1 MSLRPADLGG
11 VISNSSNVERIS
23 QQAQQQARVS
33 QDVAAQQ
40 QQAKA
45 DLAQSQVQGT
55 PAAEGTTVNED
66 GGGYGGGG
74 GGKKRQSQSQEKP
87 AEEARPGVKPRARR
101 SARIDFKA

>member
-11 VISNSSNVERIS
+11 VISNSSNVERVTH
-23 QQAQQQARVS
+23 QAHQQARVS
-33 QDVAAQQ
+33 QDVIAQQ

-55 PAAEGTTVNED
+55 GQAEGTEVNAD

-74 GGKKRQSQSQEKP
+74 GSSKRRQGSEEKP
-87 AEEARPGVKPRARR
+87 AEEARPPVKPRPKR
-101 SARIDFKA
+101 SARVDFKA